1 MNILG
6 TVKKLIEPL
15 SLSRREFSAGS
26 FKKRP
31 ELCIKLQSKAKTSKL
46 LKSKI
51 IEPNDRERTSID
63 DFRKSRRIL
72 KKSDHDRGIERNSW
86 SQTLKSFLKVN
97 IKTNEILD
105 PSSDKIAVVSNQP
118 HAEMRSERRSSSYTR
133 IYSTT
138 RLLNVRSIVKNT
150 DSKPHSDENY
160 EPSKTQT
167 IKEASESKEMTKCN
181 KTSDTKAVL
190 ANEESETLNGIMRP
204 YIYAKVTRRS
214 LYNKLKL

>member
-15 SLSRREFSAGS
+15 SLSKREFSTGS

-51 IEPNDRERTSID
+51 IKPNGRERMSSD
-63 DFRKSRRIL
+63 DCMRARRIL
-72 KKSDHDRGIERNSW
+72 KKSDCIRGTERNSW
-86 SQTLKSFLKVN
+86 SHTLKSILEGN
-97 IKTNEILD
+97 IKTDEILD
-105 PSSDKIAVVSNQP
+105 PSSDKMTMVANQP
-118 HAEMRSERRSSSYTR
+118 HAEMRSSLYTKK
-133 IYSTT
+133 YSTT
-138 RLLNVRSIVKNT
+138 RLLTVRSIIKNT
-150 DSKPHSDENY
+150 DSKPNSNEIN

-167 IKEASESKEMTKCN
+167 IKEASESKEITKCR
-181 KTSDTKAVL
+181 KASDT
-190 ANEESETLNGIMRP
+190 NEESETLIGIIRP
-204 YIYAKVTRRS
+204 YIYARVTRRS